1 MNKMMNAIFAI
12 IIISMIFMMPV
23 VFASAAE
30 NIQTKGITIINAI
43 LWIGYAIALGMVV
56 YIGIKYMLG
65 AADAK
70 ANMKNAIVG
79 WLMGAFIVFMATT
92 IVGWVLTTING
103 SPDTD
108 SESEASKIVHA
119 LD

>member
-1 MNKMMNAIFAI
+1 MIQMKSRVVVFTKGVRNMNKLMNVIFAM
-12 IIISMIFMMPV
+12 IIISMIFMVPV

-70 ANMKNAIVG
+70 ANMKNAI
-79 WLMGAFIVFMATT
+79 LAKMA
-92 IVGWVLTTING
+92 
-103 SPDTD
+103 
-108 SESEASKIVHA
+108 
-119 LD
+119 